1 MRHTSL
7 ANSICNVVLLSIIAS
22 PVMASETLRR
32 YDVRDFFGKPERSFF
47 RLSPDGKTLGFM
59 QPYERRENLHV
70 VLLPQDG
77 TAPDFSRAK
86 RLTAETERDIGGFF
100 WKGNSHIL
108 YVKDFGGDENYHV
121 VSVDVLSGK
130 IKDLTPIAKIRASIV
145 DDLRDD
151 PDHVL
156 VQHNKRDSKVFD
168 VYRINVITGESTL
181 VAQNPGNITQWLT
194 DHGGLVRIAT
204 TTDGVNT
211 SLLYRSSEKAPFK
224 TVLTT
229 DFRTT
234 VAPMFFTFDN
244 KSLYALSN
252 RGRDKTA
259 LVILDPTTGEESKPL
274 FENPDVDLDGASFSH
289 KRKVLTQANFNT
301 WKEQRHF
308 FDPETKVL
316 FTRLQ
321 EKLPGY
327 EVVIQNENLA
337 EDMFVVAAYSDRTP
351 GTRYIYSTRSD
362 TLTTLGEINPRIDP
376 AQMAT
381 TKPVTY
387 TTRDGLKINGY
398 LTLPVNRE
406 ARNLPVIVNPH
417 GGPWGR
423 DSWGF
428 NPEIQFLANR
438 GFAVFQMN
446 YRGSTGYG
454 RAFWEKSFKQWG
466 RTMQD
471 DITDGVTWLIHEGIA
486 DPKRIGIYGGSY
498 GGYATLAGV
507 TFTPDLYA
515 AAVDYVGVANLFTFM
530 NSIPPYWEP
539 YLKMMHEMVGDPE
552 KDKELL
558 NAASPVFHADRIKT
572 PLFVAQGA
580 NDPRVNRN
588 ESDQMVEAL
597 RKRGIAVQYMV
608 KENEG
613 HGFHNE
619 ENQFDFYGAME
630 AFFSKYL
637 GKYPESVTP
646 SRIQDINATKGNS
659 P

>member
-1 MRHTSL
+1 MRRTSL
-7 ANSICNVVLLSIIAS
+7 ANSICNAVLLSIISS
-22 PVMASETLRR
+22 PVMASESLKR

-59 QPYERRENLHV
+59 QPYERRQNLHV
-70 VLLPQDG
+70 VLLPPDG
-77 TAPDFSRAK
+77 TAPDFTKAR
-86 RLTAETERDIGGFF
+86 RLTAETERDIAGFF
-100 WKGNSHIL
+100 WKGNSHVI

-121 VSVDVLSGK
+121 VSANVLSGK
-130 IKDLTPIAKIRASIV
+130 VKDLTPLPKIRASIV
-145 DDLRDD
+145 DDLEDD

-156 VQHNKRDSKVFD
+156 AQHNNRDSKVFD
-168 VYRINVITGESTL
+168 VYRINVITGNSTL
-181 VAQNPGNITQWLT
+181 VAQNPGNITHWLT
-194 DHGGLVRIAT
+194 DHAGRVRIAT
-204 TTDGVNT
+204 TTDGVNS
-211 SLLYRSSEKAPFK
+211 SLLYRPSEKDPFK

-229 DFRTT
+229 DFRTS
-234 VAPMFFTFDN
+234 VDPLFFTFDN

-259 LVILDPTTGEESKPL
+259 LVILDPNTGKESKPL
-274 FENPDVDLDGASFSH
+274 FENPDVDLDGASFSR
-289 KRKVLTQANFNT
+289 KRKVLTQASFNT

-308 FDPETKVL
+308 FDPETKAL
-316 FTRLQ
+316 FARLQ

-351 GTRYIYSTRSD
+351 GTRYVYSAMSD

-376 AQMAT
+376 AHMAT
-381 TKPVTY
+381 TKAVTY

-417 GGPWGR
+417 GGPWSR

-466 RTMQD
+466 QTMQD
-471 DITDGVTWLIHEGIA
+471 DITDGVAWLIKEGIA
-486 DPKRIGIYGGSY
+486 DPKRVGIYGGSY

-507 TFTPDLYA
+507 AFTPDLYA

-530 NSIPPYWEP
+530 NSIPPYWAP

-552 KDKELL
+552 KDKGLL
-558 NAASPVFHADRIKT
+558 SATSPVFHADRIKT

-580 NDPRVNRN
+580 NDPRVNKN

-597 RKRGIAVQYMV
+597 RKRGVEVQYMV
-608 KENEG
+608 KDNEG

-637 GKYPESVTP
+637 GK
-646 SRIQDINATKGNS
+646 
-659 P
+659 